1 VFDIIENQLMT
12 IKSLQNLT
20 IFKRL
25 NSKIVIYFLSFA
37 FLPLLAFSIFGYYLN
52 KDLITRINFNNL
64 QSLNEATTKEFN
76 LYLQSKNRVIIQA
89 VEDYESI
96 EKTGSL
102 QVYLN
107 NRNDI
112 KTDFIEIEVVSSTEE
127 ATALHRFY
135 EKLPDRLD
143 PCILIKINNFLIF
156 GCLDPGEIADL
167 LSSNVKEIQNSVYF
181 LNVGKKLV
189 EGSLSSI
196 EEGELKR
203 LNENLSETNS
213 ETIPISIEEEGYL
226 VSFSFI
232 ADQNIY
238 ILTRIDTQNFY
249 ADLVSFR
256 NKILFANIVF
266 AVILI
271 LLAIIFSRHIT
282 TPIHKL
288 IEASHKIG
296 QGNLEEKIDVNTNDE
311 IMILA
316 SEFEL
321 MRTRLQESYQG
332 MEEKIERRTQELQEA
347 QAQISHQEKMA
358 SLGMMAAGIAHEI
371 GNPLTSISS
380 MAQVIKR
387 RNENPQISEYVT
399 NILKNI
405 DRISRIVRE
414 LVDFSRPSSYKEA
427 ISDINEIIKSAVG
440 IIKYD
445 RRSKNLKYMLIL
457 DPELPKTIIVSDHL
471 LQVFLNILIN
481 SVDASEGFGDEIT
494 VKSFSKSGNVY
505 VEITD
510 KGSGIRADIQK
521 KIFEPFYTTKEVG
534 KGTGLGLT
542 VSYGFIQKLNG
553 EIKVKSDKGKGS
565 TFTVI
570 FPVRSHIEE

>member
-1 VFDIIENQLMT
+1 
-12 IKSLQNLT
+12 
-20 IFKRL
+20 
-25 NSKIVIYFLSFA
+25 
-37 FLPLLAFSIFGYYLN
+37 
-52 KDLITRINFNNL
+52 
-64 QSLNEATTKEFN
+64 
-76 LYLQSKNRVIIQA
+76 
-89 VEDYESI
+89 
-96 EKTGSL
+96 
-102 QVYLN
+102 
-107 NRNDI
+107 
-112 KTDFIEIEVVSSTEE
+112 
-127 ATALHRFY
+127 
-135 EKLPDRLD
+135 
-143 PCILIKINNFLIF
+143 
-156 GCLDPGEIADL
+156 
-167 LSSNVKEIQNSVYF
+167 
-181 LNVGKKLV
+181 
-189 EGSLSSI
+189 
-196 EEGELKR
+196 
-203 LNENLSETNS
+203 
-213 ETIPISIEEEGYL
+213 
-226 VSFSFI
+226 
-232 ADQNIY
+232 
-238 ILTRIDTQNFY
+238 
-249 ADLVSFR
+249 
-256 NKILFANIVF
+256 
-266 AVILI
+266 
-271 LLAIIFSRHIT
+271 LAIIFSRHIT